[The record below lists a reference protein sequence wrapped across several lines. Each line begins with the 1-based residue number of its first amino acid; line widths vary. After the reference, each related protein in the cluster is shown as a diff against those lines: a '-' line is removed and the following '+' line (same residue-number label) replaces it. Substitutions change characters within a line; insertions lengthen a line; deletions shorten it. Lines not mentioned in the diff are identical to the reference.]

1 MFKNILIPN
10 DGSELS
16 RKAIE
21 AGIRFAAD
29 VGAKVTGVHVLD
41 ATQGVLMSEAV
52 SHEALRRFE
61 ARTLESQQA
70 ARERLQE
77 IEQAAAAA
85 DVPCETFAEEQTG
98 SVCDAIL
105 ATARKAGCDAIFMAS
120 HGRSGAK
127 AFFLGSETNAVIDHS
142 SIPVLVF
149 R

>member
-1 MFKNILIPN
+1 MFKNILVPT
-10 DGSELS
+10 DGSDLS

-21 AGIRFAAD
+21 AAVRFAAD
-29 VGAKVTGVHVLD
+29 VGAKVTGVNVLD
-41 ATQGVLMSEAV
+41 MTQGALMSEAV
-52 SHEALRRFE
+52 SHEAIRRFQE
-61 ARTLESQQA
+61 HNLATRQA
-70 ARERLQE
+70 ARDRLQE

-85 DVPCETFAEEQTG
+85 DVPCATYAEEQTS

-105 ATARKAGCDAIFMAS
+105 ATARKAGCDIIFMAS

-142 SIPVLVF
+142 TIPVLVF